1 MAWAVD
7 RGVMSGYD
15 AETFGVGDPL
25 TREQFAAV
33 LANACGADVA
43 SADQSALGAFP
54 DASGVSPWARRAV
67 AWAVSGGLLEGEEA
81 PGGGRALAPGRAVT
95 RAEMAAMAMRAV
107 RAGAL
112 EVG

>member
-1 MAWAVD
+1 M
-7 RGVMSGYD
+7 
-15 AETFGVGDPL
+15 
-25 TREQFAAV
+25 
-33 LANACGADVA
+33 
-43 SADQSALGAFP
+43 
-54 DASGVSPWARRAV
+54 

>member
-1 MAWAVD
+1 
-7 RGVMSGYD
+7 MSGY
-15 AETFGVGDPL
+15 ASGLFGPGGPL
-25 TREQFAAV
+25 AREQAAAV
-33 LANACGADVA
+33 LYNLLGEGAGAPAAPHADV
-43 SADQSALGAFP
+43 
-54 DASGVSPWARRAV
+54 DASQWYARAV